1 MNATARLH
9 AVLGRAQAIAAK
21 YGRDELAADFAA
33 AQARVE
39 ALVVV
44 RLRQTAR
51 VAAPTAAMPE
61 FGRRRRMTTARPF
74 AHRRGTLPRAQ
85 GSVGGPTSIPT
96 RPHAA
101 HPLPVAL
108 GIRARTGRPA
118 TDVREAGAQLPSL
131 GGRYGRGRARS
142 RDGPAAVV

>member
-9 AVLGRAQAIAAK
+9 AALGRAQAIAAR

-51 VAAPTAAMPE
+51 VVAPTAAMPDY
-61 FGRRRRMTTARPF
+61 GQRRRITTARPF
-74 AHRRGTLPRAQ
+74 AHRRGEMPRAQ
-85 GSVGGPTSIPT
+85 ESVGGVIGIPT

-101 HPLPVAL
+101 HLLPVEF

-118 TDVREAGAQLPSL
+118 PEVREAGAQQPSL
-131 GGRYGRGRARS
+131 GGRYGRGRARP
-142 RDGPAAVV
+142 RDGPTVAV

>member
-1 MNATARLH
+1 MNANARLH
-9 AVLGRAQAIAAK
+9 AALGRAQSIAAR

-51 VAAPTAAMPE
+51 VVAPTAAMPAC
-61 FGRRRRMTTARPF
+61 GRRRRITTARPF
-74 AHRRGTLPRAQ
+74 AHRRGALPRAQ
-85 GSVGGPTSIPT
+85 ESVGGAIGIHT

-101 HPLPVAL
+101 HPLPVEF
-108 GIRARTGRPA
+108 GIRARTGRSA
-118 TDVREAGAQLPSL
+118 SEAREAGAQLPSL
-131 GGRYGRGRARS
+131 GGRCGRGRARS
-142 RDGPAAVV
+142 RDGPVAAV